1 MEIHQMDVITAFL
14 NGTLKE
20 EVYMELPDGYEKPG
34 WIVQLLRSLY
44 GLKQSPRRWYSEL
57 NSFLIGMGFIR
68 SLADEALYMRKDI
81 WILVYVDDLFITG
94 LSLQIAETKDKLLGR
109 FKMKDLGPLSLFLRM
124 EVIRRKGV
132 GKDDSDSVFL
142 S

>member
-1 MEIHQMDVITAFL
+1 MDVITAFL
-14 NGTLKE
+14 NGTLE
-20 EVYMELPDGYEKPG
+20 EELYMELPEGYEKAG
-34 WIVQLLRSLY
+34 WIVRLLRSLY

-57 NSFLIGMGFIR
+57 NTFLISMGFVR

-94 LSLQIAETKDKLLGR
+94 LSLQIAEAKDKLLAR
-109 FKMKDLGPLSLFLRM
+109 FKMKDLGLLSLFLGM
-124 EVIRRKGV
+124 EVIRKKG
-132 GKDDSDSVFL
+132 SVFL